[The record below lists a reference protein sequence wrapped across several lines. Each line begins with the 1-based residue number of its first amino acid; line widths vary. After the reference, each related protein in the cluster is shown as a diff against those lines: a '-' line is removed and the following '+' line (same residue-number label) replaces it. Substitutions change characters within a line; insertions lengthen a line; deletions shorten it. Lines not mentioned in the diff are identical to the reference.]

1 MLGAGSLGRLRSSVR
16 PQRALVAVTGVGVV
30 VVAAAAL
37 GVQAARGTAI
47 VSAQSSP
54 GVEHQARVDDAFYSC
69 LAIQARSIVGP
80 GQTVA
85 LRPHNIVDLVTL
97 VKAVGSWARVADP
110 PATAAVTLSLT
121 TGPGGPGTCLGT
133 RVIGRLSGP
142 GGTVVTKVG
151 TGAQVPGQGPP
162 PAPPL

>member
-1 MLGAGSLGRLRSSVR
+1 MLGAGSLGRLRSLVR
-16 PQRALVAVTGVGVV
+16 PQRALAAATGVV
-30 VVAAAAL
+30 VIVVVAAAL
-37 GVQAARGTAI
+37 GVQAARSNAI

-54 GVEHQARVDDAFYSC
+54 RIEHQARVDDAFYSC
-69 LAIQARSIVGP
+69 LTVQARSIVRP

-85 LRPHNIVDLVTL
+85 LRPRNIVDLVTL
-97 VKAVGSWARVADP
+97 IKAVGSWARVADP
-110 PATAAVTLSLT
+110 PATAAVSLSLS

-133 RVIGRLSGP
+133 RVIGRFSGP
-142 GGTVVTKVG
+142 GGTVITKVG